1 MQLWPLKKFGINI
14 ADGTIDTMH
23 NSETIRLI
31 HFKMVISDMQLIC
44 MVTNEYK
51 GIAIQ
56 VIVISAASISVW
68 FVTLARGKN
77 GISKQYSLCDVH
89 IAICNNSDGL

>member
-31 HFKMVISDMQLIC
+31 HFKMVISDMHLIC

-56 VIVISAASISVW
+56 VIVISTASISVW
-68 FVTLARGKN
+68 FVTLARVKKW
-77 GISKQYSLCDVH
+77 KQQT
-89 IAICNNSDGL
+89 I